1 MTQQI
6 SPLVT
11 VHDMF
16 ALRSP
21 FWKYTPSTAEF
32 SMGAGAADT
41 EDGSPFATDLSA
53 DTFIHTFICS
63 EYKDHKM
70 QQ

>member
-1 MTQQI
+1 
-6 SPLVT
+6 
-11 VHDMF
+11 
-16 ALRSP
+16 
-21 FWKYTPSTAEF
+21 
-32 SMGAGAADT
+32 MGAGAADT

-70 QQ
+70 QQWQLTTEVTEPKYKKKNNKGGKT

>member
-1 MTQQI
+1 
-6 SPLVT
+6 
-11 VHDMF
+11 
-16 ALRSP
+16 
-21 FWKYTPSTAEF
+21 
-32 SMGAGAADT
+32 MGAGAADT

-53 DTFIHTFICS
+53 DIFTHSFICS